1 MKIKRWQLI
10 VIIIATIVVM
20 IGSIF
25 IGINLFS
32 DNNEANKQTN
42 YLADTSS
49 SKVVKEM
56 RGEVPV
62 PLGYNYVSGDKNTGL
77 IVQDE
82 TTNNKYMWIPYS
94 EVKEDANVDNGTYS
108 KESFVNDG
116 AGYGLAQWTYSSRK
130 KALYEYAKEKYN

>member
-49 SKVVKEM
+49 SKVVK
-56 RGEVPV
+56 
-62 PLGYNYVSGDKNTGL
+62 
-77 IVQDE
+77 
-82 TTNNKYMWIPYS
+82 
-94 EVKEDANVDNGTYS
+94 
-108 KESFVNDG
+108 
-116 AGYGLAQWTYSSRK
+116 
-130 KALYEYAKEKYN
+130 